1 MRPLQTT
8 RQRQVNGF
16 GGCSFCPVGRAFT
29 PAAKCCPTYVTRTG
43 ISRALKTPRRGVFA
57 GRGAG
62 RPARA
67 VTSRGTRIRRRPLGR
82 GLPSAAADP
91 ASAPCFR
98 RRRRSPAQRFPYVYP
113 NSALYKENRLL
124 PYRAGGLGD
133 PYGNRTHVTAVKGP
147 CLNLLT
153 NGPYRIQDFAKT
165 ASFQPATI
173 ATGPQVLAKPCILV
187 AVTGFEPVTLR
198 V

>member
-1 MRPLQTT
+1 MNPRPTNRGKRPVSPQTPRRAHPCRAAYMRPLQTT
-8 RQRQVNGF
+8 RERQVNGF
-16 GGCSFCPVGRAFT
+16 GGCSFYPVGRVFT

-67 VTSRGTRIRRRPLGR
+67 V
-82 GLPSAAADP
+82 
-91 ASAPCFR
+91 
-98 RRRRSPAQRFPYVYP
+98 RFPYVYP